1 MEITTASP
9 DLAERLT
16 DMWVSLARD
25 QRAYGSHLLGPE
37 NRAAI
42 RETIVQ
48 RLVTDTL
55 LVARQDG
62 DVVGFIMF
70 TVESGRYEQDVTT
83 GLVENLYVEPPA
95 RREGVGT
102 ALLEAAEQRLAAG
115 GATVVQLE
123 AMADND
129 AARQFYAARGYQPHR
144 VELEKSTENDTA

>member
-16 DMWVSLARD
+16 DMWVRLARD

-42 RETIVQ
+42 RESMVQ
-48 RLVTDTL
+48 RLVTDNL
-55 LVARQDG
+55 LVARRAG
-62 DVVGFIMF
+62 EVVGFVMF
-70 TVESGRYEQDVTT
+70 TLETGRYEQDVTT
-83 GLVENLYVEPPA
+83 GLVENLYVEPSA
-95 RREGVGT
+95 RREGIGT
-102 ALLEAAEQRLAAG
+102 ALLEAAEQRLADG

-144 VELEKSTENDTA
+144 VALEKSTENDTA

>member
-1 MEITTASP
+1 VEITTASP

-16 DMWVSLARD
+16 DMWVRLARD

-42 RETIVQ
+42 RESMVQ
-48 RLVTDTL
+48 RLVTDNL
-55 LVARQDG
+55 LVARRAG
-62 DVVGFIMF
+62 EVVGFVMF
-70 TVESGRYEQDVTT
+70 TLETGRYEQDVTT
-83 GLVENLYVEPPA
+83 GLVENLYVEPSA
-95 RREGVGT
+95 RREGIGT
-102 ALLEAAEQRLAAG
+102 ALLEAAEQRLADG

-144 VELEKSTENDTA
+144 VALEKSTENDTA

>member
-1 MEITTASP
+1 VEITTASP

-42 RETIVQ
+42 RKSMVQ
-48 RLVTDTL
+48 RLVTDNL
-55 LVARQDG
+55 LVARRDG
-62 DVVGFIMF
+62 EVVGFVMF
-70 TVESGRYEQDVTT
+70 TLETGRYEQDVTT
-83 GLVENLYVEPPA
+83 GLVENLYVEPSA
-95 RREGVGT
+95 RREGIGT
-102 ALLEAAEQRLAAG
+102 ALLEAAEQRLADG

-144 VELEKSTENDTA
+144 VALEKSTENDTA